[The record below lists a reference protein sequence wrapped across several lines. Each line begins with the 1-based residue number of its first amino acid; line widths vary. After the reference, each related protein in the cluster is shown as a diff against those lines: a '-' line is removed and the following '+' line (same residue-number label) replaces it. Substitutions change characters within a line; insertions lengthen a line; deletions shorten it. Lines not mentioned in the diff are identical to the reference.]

1 MPLPKATHTDLASY
15 AAEKPMDR
23 QPLSV
28 TLLTRID
35 GVRISCMGNAERRG
49 LLITIEEPK
58 HRLIELAL
66 TRPVAIRNAVY
77 AIIATI
83 GEPLRL
89 ERVCRETGMPPWFEF
104 VAEKSDEWQQTAIGD
119 T

>member
-1 MPLPKATHTDLASY
+1 MPLPKATHADLASY
-15 AAEKPMDR
+15 AAEMPMDR

-35 GVRISCMGNAERRG
+35 GVRIACMVNAERRG
-49 LLITIEEPK
+49 LLITSEEPK

-77 AIIATI
+77 AIIAAM
-83 GEPLRL
+83 GEPLRFD
-89 ERVCRETGMPPWFEF
+89 RVCHGPGLPSWFEF
-104 VAEKSDEWQQTAIGD
+104 VATSDNADGC
-119 T
+119 

>member
-1 MPLPKATHTDLASY
+1 
-15 AAEKPMDR
+15 MDR

-66 TRPVAIRNAVY
+66 ARPVAIRNAVY
-77 AIIATI
+77 SIVAAMD
-83 GEPLRL
+83 EPLRL
-89 ERVCRETGMPPWFEF
+89 ERVCRDTDMPPWFEF
-104 VAEKSDEWQQTAIGD
+104 VAASDVA
-119 T
+119 